1 MTKLKFSL
9 QSGTIVQLE
18 GLEISNTYG
27 EYLAGSPSFEDNFK
41 VYEEL
46 KTPLAWGDRKTL
58 YDKSSFYLDNV
69 FKPYIIC
76 VWLSGQSVNDVEN
89 KYDGSEA
96 VVFFTVSNI
105 SKLSIEQLLIEGLSN
120 FNYNKYAENY
130 KI

>member
-1 MTKLKFSL
+1 MTKLKFRL
-9 QSGTIVQLE
+9 QSGIIVQLE

-41 VYEEL
+41 VYKEL
-46 KTPLAWGDRKTL
+46 KTPFGWGNRKTL
-58 YDKSSFYLDNV
+58 YDKSSFDLDKV
-69 FKPYIIC
+69 FKPYTIC
-76 VWLSGQSVNDVEN
+76 VWLSGQSINDVEN

-105 SKLSIEQLLIEGLSN
+105 SKLSIEQLLVEGLSN

-130 KI
+130 MI